1 MDADA
6 AESADAA
13 ALDSAANRA
22 DPGRGG
28 ADGDRGSIQS
38 IDRAAEILALFNQ
51 DTQHLSVAI
60 VSERLGLNRTTA
72 HRYLASLQSCGFLSK
87 NRGPGPLL
95 DQLAAFVFGRRDVL
109 TMAPPIMRQLSD
121 RTGLTVVLSLLGHSG
136 PVVTLVEEAAVGPI
150 VLTVRLGTVLD
161 VQSAQ
166 ARVLYAF
173 QSEPS
178 VVARHLSRLDEAEA
192 IKERAE
198 LAKVRR
204 DRLAWADPSHL
215 GHAAVAAPIFGS
227 RDIQAAMALLGT
239 TQMLPNSERSAE
251 AVGLLRE
258 AADKLSQLIGAVPG
272 TRPAPRKGRNPFY
285 P

>member
-1 MDADA
+1 V
-6 AESADAA
+6 
-13 ALDSAANRA
+13 AN
-22 DPGRGG
+22 
-28 ADGDRGSIQS
+28 GDRGAIQS

-87 NRGPGPLL
+87 SRGPGPLL

-109 TMAPPIMRQLSD
+109 TLAPPIMRQLSD

-161 VQSAQ
+161 AASAQ

-173 QSEPS
+173 QADPA
-178 VVARHLSRLDEAEA
+178 VVARHLSRLDEAAA

-204 DRLAWADPSHL
+204 DGLAWADPSHL

-227 RDIQAAMALLGT
+227 RDVQAAMALLGT
-239 TQMLPNSERSAE
+239 TQMLPTSGRSVE

-258 AADKLSQLIGAVPG
+258 AAEKLSQLIGATPSARVFPKRG
-272 TRPAPRKGRNPFY
+272 RSVAPA
-285 P
+285 